1 MPTIPTYTAPGST
14 AVVQLPSRRDIPA
27 EGGADAAIIGGGL
40 QQIGNTVI
48 DLANQ
53 QKKAADEIQTDQLEA
68 AAGEKRGIAAKNLAV
83 NPDDVETPD
92 AYLNQYKDVARSIN
106 ENALAQASSPNVRA
120 QLTRRF
126 ARAGEHENIS
136 VYTQGIEKKTVQMVG
151 KFDAFTESQVNEAA
165 AAPDPTDALA
175 TTDRWRARLATMKPF
190 LSPVEYTKRE
200 QTFRTSVFEKRADL
214 LTEDLDTFNIAREQG
229 QFEGMAQ
236 DRLNHWQRI
245 AQERNDQKEAKL
257 EKATRQVHDILR
269 TTIVNQAALGILDER
284 NLADAVSEGALT
296 QKDADTFRGIQL
308 SPPDATLDH
317 SVDLINDRFVT
328 RPLTKRSIA
337 QARNEYTDLLQSS
350 GKRNDKLSK
359 NLDSLSRLE
368 LAVDGANSAKF
379 RQDFETV
386 MSEFDAANPETLNAS
401 PLEELARK
409 NQRRDL
415 RELLFKAGAEDRT
428 NDVLDLGR
436 NYMKQITPAPKD
448 PTALDKLEDK
458 VKDIYK
464 NLPRRK

>member
-151 KFDAFTESQVNEAA
+151 KFDAFT
-165 AAPDPTDALA
+165 
-175 TTDRWRARLATMKPF
+175 
-190 LSPVEYTKRE
+190 
-200 QTFRTSVFEKRADL
+200 
-214 LTEDLDTFNIAREQG
+214 
-229 QFEGMAQ
+229 
-236 DRLNHWQRI
+236 
-245 AQERNDQKEAKL
+245 
-257 EKATRQVHDILR
+257 
-269 TTIVNQAALGILDER
+269 
-284 NLADAVSEGALT
+284 GA
-296 QKDADTFRGIQL
+296 
-308 SPPDATLDH
+308 
-317 SVDLINDRFVT
+317 
-328 RPLTKRSIA
+328 
-337 QARNEYTDLLQSS
+337 
-350 GKRNDKLSK
+350 
-359 NLDSLSRLE
+359 
-368 LAVDGANSAKF
+368 
-379 RQDFETV
+379 
-386 MSEFDAANPETLNAS
+386 
-401 PLEELARK
+401 
-409 NQRRDL
+409 
-415 RELLFKAGAEDRT
+415 
-428 NDVLDLGR
+428 
-436 NYMKQITPAPKD
+436 ITPAKPKSGGIA
-448 PTALDKLEDK
+448 PRHALSSLIRK
-458 VKDIYK
+458 VT
-464 NLPRRK
+464 